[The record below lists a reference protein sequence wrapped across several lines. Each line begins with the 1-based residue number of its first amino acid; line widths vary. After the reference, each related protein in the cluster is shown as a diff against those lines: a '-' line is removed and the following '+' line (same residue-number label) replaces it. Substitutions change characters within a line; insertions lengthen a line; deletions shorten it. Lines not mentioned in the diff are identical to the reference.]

1 MKWILPKFLFALYA
15 ILLVSEALIGTAII
29 FAAAAA
35 AYVFEGNT
43 TTTHPLRISK
53 HPSTYF
59 DVIKPIYNEYTH
71 FGIYIKMPIG
81 DVINHAKMALQFIGK
96 MPYYGND
103 DLAIGVNS
111 PTNKSNAIDS
121 SSIDPKVV
129 WGTSMNRLIRIKI
142 KSLRKSI
149 KEME

>member
-1 MKWILPKFLFALYA
+1 MKWIIIKSLLALYV
-15 ILLVSEALIGTAII
+15 ILLTGKALIGTAIV

-35 AYVFEGNT
+35 AYAIDANA

-96 MPYYGND
+96 MPYYSND
-103 DLAIGVNS
+103 DLAIEVNS
-111 PTNKSNAIDS
+111 STNKSNAMTH
-121 SSIDPKVV
+121 PP
-129 WGTSMNRLIRIKI
+129 LI
-142 KSLRKSI
+142 LRWYGAHQ
-149 KEME
+149 